1 MDIRSVD
8 LNNVNLDDG
17 SFSENEP
24 QNINLVRR
32 FGLVLKI

>member
-1 MDIRSVD
+1 MDIRSAD
-8 LNNVNLDDG
+8 LNVNLDDG

-24 QNINLVRR
+24 KNINLVRR